1 MKGIRKFLED
11 DDGVE
16 NAVYS
21 ILMIAIVV
29 IVALMIGSLVLSRGG
44 QLQVLAGTP
53 KASLTGVL
61 TGGANPTLLINH
73 ESGDPLNATQLSLS
87 VFDDNGVLIGT
98 TSTGGVS
105 PPVAPTMLSSGMQT
119 SAIPLSLNPGQS
131 IVPGS
136 RYTIKVTNAQSKQQ
150 VSMMVLV
157 AR

>member
-1 MKGIRKFLED
+1 MMKANKKFFED
-11 DDGVE
+11 DSGVE

-61 TGGANPTLLINH
+61 SGGTNPSLLINH
-73 ESGDPLNATQLSLS
+73 ESGDPLNVTQLSLS
-87 VFDDNGVLIGT
+87 TFDDNGILLGT
-98 TSTGGVS
+98 TAV
-105 PPVAPTMLSSGMQT
+105 PPSVTPTMLSSGMQT
-119 SAIPLSLNPGQS
+119 SAIPLTGQS
-131 IVPGS
+131 IVAGN
-136 RYTIKVTNAQSKQQ
+136 RYTIKVTNTQSKQQ
-150 VSMMVLV
+150 IGMMVLV

>member
-1 MKGIRKFLED
+1 MKGIWKFLED

-21 ILMIAIVV
+21 ILMIAVVV

-61 TGGANPTLLINH
+61 NGGANPTLLINH
-73 ESGDPLNATQLSLS
+73 ESGDPLNVTQLSLS
-87 VFDDNGVLIGT
+87 VFDDDGVLIGT
-98 TSTGGVS
+98 TKVPDTVTPS
-105 PPVAPTMLSSGMQT
+105 MLSSGMQT
-119 SAIPLSLNPGQS
+119 SAVPLGLNAGHS
-131 IVPGS
+131 ITPGS
-136 RYTIKVTNAQSKQQ
+136 RYTIKVANMQSRQQ

>member
-1 MKGIRKFLED
+1 MKGIWKFLED
-11 DDGVE
+11 DAGVE

-29 IVALMIGSLVLSRGG
+29 IVALMIGSLVLSKGG

-61 TGGANPTLLINH
+61 NGGSNPTLLINH

-98 TSTGGVS
+98 TNVPNTVT
-105 PPVAPTMLSSGMQT
+105 PTMLSSGQQT
-119 SAIPLSLNPGQS
+119 SAIPLNINTEQS
-131 IVPGS
+131 VTPGS
-136 RYTIKVTNAQSKQQ
+136 RYTIKVTHTQSKQQ